1 MSSRSARAFT
11 ASRNLSDTRPRTT
24 GDGTGIPNLEAH
36 EHRQPRS
43 CCQLADVAIEI
54 KTVEALHFQRDVP
67 VKQFRNGGHH
77 QILRKVRTSARRFE
91 VEDLARKWRKLAV
104 AALKPS
110 AERSSGNS
118 SLKCKPKPASASM
131 EMPREYLSS
140 PGRIFPGV

>member
-91 VEDLARKWRKLAV
+91 VEDLARIDRHEPLWKRPYGKAAPTASRCRQNRQGAV
-104 AALKPS
+104 TAGQRPM
-110 AERSSGNS
+110 E
-118 SLKCKPKPASASM
+118 ASPHIGSY
-131 EMPREYLSS
+131 P
-140 PGRIFPGV
+140 